1 MKSKSIRSR
10 MFRIIGQIMAVVIL
24 FLGINVYGN
33 RKMIHRLGQI
43 LDSQLFYTSYMTK
56 LDELQNAVEGY
67 FKQLDPDLKEEA
79 LASAAGFEQYSRELT
94 DIFPD
99 PQFQDNYY
107 IVQSYLETVDSF
119 LQLDLEDPTMLDEQ
133 FQSYQDAVRKY
144 EIVSE
149 SYQTMAEPEQK
160 IITERMDS
168 YLNDWQKK
176 ESIFLILGIAV
187 CAVAFFMGKRLTDH
201 LTFPITALTE
211 RVNRIVQQ
219 NAGHPAAALHRF
231 ERCRE
236 TEILTNAFDQ
246 MMETI
251 EKQMDELK
259 EKIVIARKLHTL
271 EIEHMQT
278 KIVLCRTEMSLM
290 QSMLSPHFLFNALT
304 TMSSLAVIEEA
315 PQTEEYSIS
324 LAKYLR
330 KFLDFVGKTVAV
342 SEELELLDQYI
353 GIQKLR
359 CGKRIDFEIF
369 CEENCRDR
377 KIPALI
383 LQPLVENSLSH
394 GLKDCRQGGRIRI
407 CCRMEGEQ
415 LVLVEEDN
423 GTGITDEKIAE
434 IMANLGKPFESGE
447 RGIGLRSIAQRLK
460 DQYGET
466 AGVHL
471 EHREP
476 GVRIVIRIGAE

>member
-1 MKSKSIRSR
+1 MMEGVRDGAKEESAALSEYLSTQKYGILSR
-10 MFRIIGQIMAVVIL
+10 FQIAEEADVDGMIL
-24 FLGINVYGN
+24 FSSDNADSALLQEIKTARENGKKIVMVDSDIGEDYYDEFIGINNAAYA
-33 RKMIHRLGQI
+33 RK
-43 LDSQLFYTSYMTK
+43 
-56 LDELQNAVEGY
+56 
-67 FKQLDPDLKEEA
+67 
-79 LASAAGFEQYSRELT
+79 LASWLT

-394 GLKDCRQGGRIRI
+394 GLKDCRQGGKNGEI
-407 CCRMEGEQ
+407 CHADARCASCSK
-415 LVLVEEDN
+415 N
-423 GTGITDEKIAE
+423 IKS
-434 IMANLGKPFESGE
+434 GKE
-447 RGIGLRSIAQRLK
+447 RRKL
-460 DQYGET
+460 
-466 AGVHL
+466 
-471 EHREP
+471 
-476 GVRIVIRIGAE
+476 